1 MTQQICTG
9 CFPAPIDWAQVTAAV
24 SFAHQ
29 EDALEL
35 PEFLRRDHGEW
46 PPFDQSA
53 SADGCTPHAVHVVQ
67 GRGVRTASEMF
78 RVDHPLTEHDE
89 IVIAELT
96 KAETDRKKA
105 ATHDRLKK
113 AGFIAVLA
121 FIMFTRLDGHAVW
134 VNSAQVNTV
143 QGAGQLGMHQG
154 TLINVGGDKFVVKQ
168 NVNQVVRALKRTP

>member
-9 CFPAPIDWAQVTAAV
+9 CFPAPIDWTQVTATV
-24 SFAHQ
+24 SFARQ

-35 PEFLRRDHGEW
+35 PEFLRRDYGEW
-46 PPFDQSA
+46 PLFNQSPFQRREEITDYLKK
-53 SADGCTPHAVHVVQ
+53 
-67 GRGVRTASEMF
+67 ENEF
-78 RVDHPLTEHDE
+78 RKQHPLTEHDE